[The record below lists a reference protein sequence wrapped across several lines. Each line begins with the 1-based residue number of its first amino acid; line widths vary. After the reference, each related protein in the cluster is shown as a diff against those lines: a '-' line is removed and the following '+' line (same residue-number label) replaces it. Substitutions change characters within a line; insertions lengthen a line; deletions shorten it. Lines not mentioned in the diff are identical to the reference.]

1 MKPLAVV
8 LLALA
13 TSAASAADLTAV
25 QVRALLA
32 QAGINPGTS
41 RPIGG
46 WQRTLTA
53 VKVVKGKAKGDY
65 IIRVH
70 VASHLDLSHR
80 AAK

>member
-80 AAK
+80 ASQ

>member
-41 RPIGG
+41 RPIDG
-46 WQRTLTA
+46 WQRTLTD

-65 IIRVH
+65 VIRVH
-70 VASHLDLSHR
+70 VASQPDLSHR